1 MSKVIYKYDLVHTI
15 EMPKGAQI
23 LSIQMQGNQPTL
35 WALVD
40 LSAPMEDRHF
50 ATVGTGWTV
59 GEGFWYITTYMD
71 GPFVWHVFEAIQ

>member
-1 MSKVIYKYDLVHTI
+1 MSKIIYKYDLAHTI

-23 LSIQMQGNQPTL
+23 LSIQMQGNQPTI

-40 LSAPMEDRHF
+40 LSAPMEDRRF
-50 ATVGTGWTV
+50 ETVGTGWIV
-59 GEGFWYITTYMD
+59 GEGFHHIATYMD